1 MRRIKDVISVGS
13 ADIAGLGI
21 SAVFW
26 FYLATQII
34 PSEYGEIHYFI
45 GIATIGSA
53 FSLIGTQ
60 HVITVYTAKKN
71 SVVST
76 LFFVSLICSIG
87 AGIIIFILVNR
98 IDASILAI
106 LITFFTLGIGTCLGQ
121 KNYKKYA
128 TYFVIQKILMVT
140 FGLIS
145 YFSFGVEGILF
156 GIAAS
161 YLVYTKLIIDG
172 VREFKIDFSLFKPNR
187 KFITNN
193 YLMMVTN
200 GVNTQIDKLL
210 IAPILGFTLL
220 GNYSLSL
227 QVIALLTIAPGIIFK
242 YLLPQDASGISTG
255 KLRKQ
260 TILFSIGSTII
271 GICVSP
277 LLIPIFFE
285 QYTEVV
291 IIIQIMS
298 LVTIPVTI
306 STFYFSKFLALEQSK
321 FTLIGGLIKISVMVS
336 GIIVL
341 GSFFGIIG
349 MAISFVLASTIECI
363 YFHYS
368 FKKLESITKS

>member
-1 MRRIKDVISVGS
+1 MRRIKDIISIGS
-13 ADIAGLGI
+13 ADIVGLGI

-71 SVVST
+71 NVVST

-87 AGIIIFILVNR
+87 AGIVIFILVNR
-98 IDASILAI
+98 IDVSILAI
-106 LITFFTLGIGTCLGQ
+106 LIIFFTLGVGTCLGQ

-128 TYFVIQKILMVT
+128 TYFVIQRILMVT

-227 QVIALLTIAPGIIFK
+227 QVISLLTIAPSIIFK

-255 KLRKQ
+255 NLRKQ
-260 TILFSIGSTII
+260 TILFSIGTTII

>member
-1 MRRIKDVISVGS
+1 MQRIKDIISVGS
-13 ADIAGLGI
+13 ADIVGLGI
-21 SAVFW
+21 STVFW

-106 LITFFTLGIGTCLGQ
+106 LIIFFTLGVGTCLGQ

-128 TYFVIQKILMVT
+128 TYFIIQRILMVT

-336 GIIVL
+336 SIIVL
-341 GSFFGIIG
+341 GIFYGIIG

>member
-1 MRRIKDVISVGS
+1 MQRVKDIISVGS

-106 LITFFTLGIGTCLGQ
+106 LIIFFALGIGTCLGQ

-128 TYFVIQKILMVT
+128 TYFIIQRILMVT

-336 GIIVL
+336 SIIVL
-341 GSFFGIIG
+341 GIFYGIIG

-368 FKKLESITKS
+368 YKKLESITKS

>member
-1 MRRIKDVISVGS
+1 MRRIKDIISVGS

-87 AGIIIFILVNR
+87 AGIVIFILVNR
-98 IDASILAI
+98 IDVSILAI
-106 LITFFTLGIGTCLGQ
+106 LIIFFTLGVGTCLGQ

-128 TYFVIQKILMVT
+128 TYFIIQRILMVT

-321 FTLIGGLIKISVMVS
+321 FTLVGGLIKISVMVS
-336 GIIVL
+336 SIIVL

>member
-1 MRRIKDVISVGS
+1 MRRIKDIISIGS
-13 ADIAGLGI
+13 ADIVGLGI

-87 AGIIIFILVNR
+87 AGIVIFILVNR
-98 IDASILAI
+98 IDVSILAI
-106 LITFFTLGIGTCLGQ
+106 LIIFFTLGIGTCLGQ

-128 TYFVIQKILMVT
+128 TYFIIQRILMVT

-336 GIIVL
+336 SIIVL
-341 GSFFGIIG
+341 GIFYGIIG

-368 FKKLESITKS
+368 YKKLESIAK

>member
-1 MRRIKDVISVGS
+1 MRRIKDIISVGS

-87 AGIIIFILVNR
+87 AGIVIFILVNR
-98 IDASILAI
+98 IDVSILAI
-106 LITFFTLGIGTCLGQ
+106 LIIFFTLGIGTCLGQ

-128 TYFVIQKILMVT
+128 TYFIIQRILMVT

-321 FTLIGGLIKISVMVS
+321 FTLVGGLIKISVMVS
-336 GIIVL
+336 SIIVL
-341 GSFFGIIG
+341 GIFYGIIG

-368 FKKLESITKS
+368 YKKLESIAK

>member
-1 MRRIKDVISVGS
+1 M
-13 ADIAGLGI
+13 
-21 SAVFW
+21 
-26 FYLATQII
+26 
-34 PSEYGEIHYFI
+34 
-45 GIATIGSA
+45 
-53 FSLIGTQ
+53 
-60 HVITVYTAKKN
+60 
-71 SVVST
+71 
-76 LFFVSLICSIG
+76 
-87 AGIIIFILVNR
+87 
-98 IDASILAI
+98 
-106 LITFFTLGIGTCLGQ
+106 
-121 KNYKKYA
+121 
-128 TYFVIQKILMVT
+128 
-140 FGLIS
+140 
-145 YFSFGVEGILF
+145 F

-336 GIIVL
+336 SIIVL
-341 GSFFGIIG
+341 GIFYGIIG

-368 FKKLESITKS
+368 YKKLESIAK

>member
-1 MRRIKDVISVGS
+1 MRRIKDIISVGS

-60 HVITVYTAKKN
+60 HTITVYTAKKN
-71 SVVST
+71 NVVST

-87 AGIIIFILVNR
+87 AGIVIFILVNR
-98 IDASILAI
+98 IDVSILAI
-106 LITFFTLGIGTCLGQ
+106 LIIFFTLGVGTCLGQ

-128 TYFVIQKILMVT
+128 TYFIIQRILMVT

-255 KLRKQ
+255 NLRKQ
-260 TILFSIGSTII
+260 TILFSIGTTII

-336 GIIVL
+336 SIIVL
-341 GSFFGIIG
+341 GIFYGIIG

-368 FKKLESITKS
+368 YKKLESIAK

>member
-1 MRRIKDVISVGS
+1 MRRIKDIISIGS
-13 ADIAGLGI
+13 ADIVGLGI

-60 HVITVYTAKKN
+60 HTITVYTAKKN
-71 SVVST
+71 NIVST
-76 LFFVSLICSIG
+76 LFLVSLICSVG

-98 IDASILAI
+98 IDVSILAI
-106 LITFFTLGIGTCLGQ
+106 LITFFTLGIGTSLGQ

-128 TYFVIQKILMVT
+128 TYFVIQRILMVT

-242 YLLPQDASGISTG
+242 YILPQDASGISTG

-285 QYTEVV
+285 QYTVV

-336 GIIVL
+336 SIIVL

-363 YFHYS
+363 YFHHS

>member
-1 MRRIKDVISVGS
+1 MRRIKDIISIGS
-13 ADIAGLGI
+13 ADIVGLGI

-60 HVITVYTAKKN
+60 HTITVYTAKKN
-71 SVVST
+71 NVVST

-87 AGIIIFILVNR
+87 AGIVIFILVNR
-98 IDASILAI
+98 IDVSILAI
-106 LITFFTLGIGTCLGQ
+106 LIIFFTLGVGTCLGQ

-128 TYFVIQKILMVT
+128 TYFIIQRILMVT

-210 IAPILGFTLL
+210 IAPILGFTIL
-220 GNYSLSL
+220 GNYSLAL

-242 YLLPQDASGISTG
+242 YVVPQDASGIPSE

-260 TILFSIGSTII
+260 TILFSIGLSII

-291 IIIQIMS
+291 MIIQIMS
-298 LVTIPVTI
+298 LVTIPITI
-306 STFYFSKFLALEQSK
+306 SLFYFSKFLALEQSK

-336 GIIVL
+336 SIIVL
-341 GSFFGIIG
+341 GSFYGIIG

-368 FKKLESITKS
+368 YKKLESIAKS

>member
-1 MRRIKDVISVGS
+1 MRRIKDIISIGS
-13 ADIAGLGI
+13 ADIVGLGI

-71 SVVST
+71 NVVST

-87 AGIIIFILVNR
+87 TGIIIFVLVNR
-98 IDASILAI
+98 IDVSILAI
-106 LITFFTLGIGTCLGQ
+106 LIIFFTLGVGTCLGQ

-128 TYFVIQKILMVT
+128 TYFIIQRILMVT

-145 YFSFGVEGILF
+145 YLSFGVEGILF

-242 YLLPQDASGISTG
+242 YILPQDASGISTG

-321 FTLIGGLIKISVMVS
+321 FTLVGGLIKISVMVS
-336 GIIVL
+336 SIIVL

>member
-1 MRRIKDVISVGS
+1 MRRIKDIISVGS

-71 SVVST
+71 TVVST

-87 AGIIIFILVNR
+87 AGIVIFILVNR
-98 IDASILAI
+98 IDVSILAI
-106 LITFFTLGIGTCLGQ
+106 LIIFFTLGVGTCLGQ

-128 TYFVIQKILMVT
+128 TYFIIQRILMVT

-336 GIIVL
+336 SIIVL
-341 GSFFGIIG
+341 GIFYGIIG

-368 FKKLESITKS
+368 YKKLESIAK

>member
-1 MRRIKDVISVGS
+1 MRRIKDIISIGS
-13 ADIAGLGI
+13 ADIVGLGI

-106 LITFFTLGIGTCLGQ
+106 LIIFFTLGIGTCLGQ

-128 TYFVIQKILMVT
+128 TYFIIQRILMVT

-242 YLLPQDASGISTG
+242 YILPQDASGISTG

-260 TILFSIGSTII
+260 TILFSIGSSII

-285 QYTEVV
+285 QYTEAV

-336 GIIVL
+336 SIIVL
-341 GSFFGIIG
+341 GIFYGIIG

-368 FKKLESITKS
+368 YKKLESLAKS

>member
-1 MRRIKDVISVGS
+1 MRRIKDIISIGS
-13 ADIAGLGI
+13 ADIVGLGI

-76 LFFVSLICSIG
+76 LFFISFICSIG

-106 LITFFTLGIGTCLGQ
+106 LIIFFTLGIGTCLGQ

-128 TYFVIQKILMVT
+128 TYFIIQRILMVT

-227 QVIALLTIAPGIIFK
+227 QVIALLTIAPGIVFK

-291 IIIQIMS
+291 IIIQILS

-336 GIIVL
+336 SIIVL

-368 FKKLESITKS
+368 FKKLNL

>member
-1 MRRIKDVISVGS
+1 MRRIKDIISIGS
-13 ADIAGLGI
+13 ADIVGLGI

-71 SVVST
+71 NVVST

-87 AGIIIFILVNR
+87 AGIIIFVLVNR
-98 IDASILAI
+98 IDVSILAI
-106 LITFFTLGIGTCLGQ
+106 LIIFFTLGVGTCLGQ

-128 TYFVIQKILMVT
+128 TYFIIQRILMVT

-145 YFSFGVEGILF
+145 YLSFGVEGILF

-242 YLLPQDASGISTG
+242 YILPQDASGISTG

-321 FTLIGGLIKISVMVS
+321 FTLVGGLIKISVMVS
-336 GIIVL
+336 SIIVL

>member
-1 MRRIKDVISVGS
+1 MQRIKDIISVGS
-13 ADIAGLGI
+13 ADIVGLGI
-21 SAVFW
+21 STVFW

-87 AGIIIFILVNR
+87 AGIVIFILVNR
-98 IDASILAI
+98 IDVSILAI
-106 LITFFTLGIGTCLGQ
+106 LIIFFTLGVGTCLGQ

-128 TYFVIQKILMVT
+128 TYFIIQRILMVT

-336 GIIVL
+336 SIIVL
-341 GSFFGIIG
+341 GIFYGIIG

-368 FKKLESITKS
+368 YKKLESIAK

>member
-1 MRRIKDVISVGS
+1 MRRIKDIISVGS

-34 PSEYGEIHYFI
+34 PSEYGEIHYFV

-71 SVVST
+71 NVVST

-98 IDASILAI
+98 IDVSILAI
-106 LITFFTLGIGTCLGQ
+106 LIIFFTLGIGTCLGQ

-128 TYFVIQKILMVT
+128 TYFIIQRILMVT

-145 YFSFGVEGILF
+145 YFSFGVEGVLF

-242 YLLPQDASGISTG
+242 YILPQDASGISTG

-321 FTLIGGLIKISVMVS
+321 FTLVGGLIKISVMVS
-336 GIIVL
+336 SIIVL

-368 FKKLESITKS
+368 FKKIESITKS